1 MDTEKTTLLSVIVGI
16 AGLLVEFIF
25 HDTLMGS
32 IIGVVL
38 SVILALIILCCTYFV
53 VDGLKNSISATRK
66 REENRKR
73 EYDEKMY
80 RMLNKKLS
88 EQVKLQKGIYGAL
101 ITLQQKKGS
110 LQKEPQ
116 KDEQKE
122 NWTELAESINDN
134 ALNAAKIIVKY
145 NQKNR
150 KEADHVIETSTEEIL
165 QAIRRMDEQLQQLSR
180 EMTQIASEAVSHERE
195 VSELPKSA
203 PKEIPEDNLPE
214 NGETA
219 DTVLDENLNE
229 MPVEPLVEEMP
240 EDISVEIPVEEES
253 LIEKDVLEDIV
264 IPLPESMV
272 ADTRKEEDPEDNA
285 AGLTALDMLLHKQ
298 QEMQK

>member
-32 IIGVVL
+32 VIGVVL
-38 SVILALIILCCTYFV
+38 SVILALIILCCTYFA
-53 VDGLKNSISATRK
+53 VDGIKNSISAARK

-73 EYDEKMY
+73 EYDEKLY
-80 RMLNKKLS
+80 RLLNKKLS

-110 LQKEPQ
+110 LQKDSQ
-116 KDEQKE
+116 KDDQKG

-145 NQKNR
+145 NQKNQ

-165 QAIRRMDEQLQQLSR
+165 QAIGQMDEQLQRLSR
-180 EMTQIASEAVSHERE
+180 EMKQIASEAVSHERE
-195 VSELPKSA
+195 IFDLLQSVS
-203 PKEIPEDNLPE
+203 KEIPEDNLPE
-214 NGETA
+214 DGEATE
-219 DTVLDENLNE
+219 TVLEGDQNE
-229 MPVEPLVEEMP
+229 MPVEPLMEEGQG
-240 EDISVEIPVEEES
+240 DLSAEIPGDEES

-272 ADTRKEEDPEDNA
+272 ADTVQQEEPEENA

-298 QEMQK
+298 HI

>member
-32 IIGVVL
+32 VIGVVL
-38 SVILALIILCCTYFV
+38 SVILALIILCCTYFA
-53 VDGLKNSISATRK
+53 VDGIKNSISAARK

-73 EYDEKMY
+73 EYDEKLY
-80 RMLNKKLS
+80 RLLNKKLS

-110 LQKEPQ
+110 LQKDSQ
-116 KDEQKE
+116 KDDQKG

-145 NQKNR
+145 NQKNQ

-165 QAIRRMDEQLQQLSR
+165 QAIGQMDEQLQQLSR
-180 EMTQIASEAVSHERE
+180 EMKQIASEAVSHERE
-195 VSELPKSA
+195 IFDLLQSVS
-203 PKEIPEDNLPE
+203 KEIPEDNLPE
-214 NGETA
+214 DGEATE
-219 DTVLDENLNE
+219 TVLEGDQNE
-229 MPVEPLVEEMP
+229 MPVEPLMEEGQG
-240 EDISVEIPVEEES
+240 DLSAEIPGDEES

-272 ADTRKEEDPEDNA
+272 ADTVQQEEPEENA

-298 QEMQK
+298 HI

>member
-32 IIGVVL
+32 VIGVVL
-38 SVILALIILCCTYFV
+38 SVILALIILCCTYFA
-53 VDGLKNSISATRK
+53 VDGIKNSISAARK

-73 EYDEKMY
+73 EYDEKLY
-80 RMLNKKLS
+80 RLLNKKLS

-110 LQKEPQ
+110 LQKDSQ
-116 KDEQKE
+116 KDDQKG

-145 NQKNR
+145 NQKNQ

-165 QAIRRMDEQLQQLSR
+165 QAIGQMDEQLQQLSR
-180 EMTQIASEAVSHERE
+180 EMKQIASEAVSHERE
-195 VSELPKSA
+195 ISDLLQSVS
-203 PKEIPEDNLPE
+203 KEIPEDNLPE
-214 NGETA
+214 DGEATE
-219 DTVLDENLNE
+219 TVLEGDQNE
-229 MPVEPLVEEMP
+229 MPVEPLMEEGQGNL
-240 EDISVEIPVEEES
+240 SAEIPGDEES

-272 ADTRKEEDPEDNA
+272 ADTVQQEEPEENA

-298 QEMQK
+298 HI

>member
-32 IIGVVL
+32 VIGVVL
-38 SVILALIILCCTYFV
+38 SVILALIILCCTYFA
-53 VDGLKNSISATRK
+53 VDGIKNSISAARK

-73 EYDEKMY
+73 EYDEKLY
-80 RMLNKKLS
+80 RLLNKKLS

-110 LQKEPQ
+110 LQKDSQ
-116 KDEQKE
+116 KDDQKG

-134 ALNAAKIIVKY
+134 VLNAAKIIVKY
-145 NQKNR
+145 NQKNQ
-150 KEADHVIETSTEEIL
+150 KEADHVIEISTEEIL
-165 QAIRRMDEQLQQLSR
+165 QAIGQMDEQLQQLSR

-195 VSELPKSA
+195 ISDLLQSVS
-203 PKEIPEDNLPE
+203 KEIPEDNLPE
-214 NGETA
+214 DGEATE
-219 DTVLDENLNE
+219 TVLEGDQNE
-229 MPVEPLVEEMP
+229 MPVEPLMEEGQG
-240 EDISVEIPVEEES
+240 DFSAEIPGDEES
-253 LIEKDVLEDIV
+253 LIEKDVLENIV

-272 ADTRKEEDPEDNA
+272 ADTVQQEEPEENA

-298 QEMQK
+298 HI